1 MKQLWV
7 RLSVAIAILVALI
20 VILPFG
26 SLFFFIETQLETQD
40 TDISQSESEPD
51 GFDFL
56 TDIIG
61 QEYRPYVEAIP
72 ETVIFTFLVSGL
84 LGIGLGIW
92 ISRSVSAPIAH
103 LAEAAQRIG
112 SGDLTHRVE
121 VVGSSE
127 EITDLAQS
135 FNKMAADLQEAEQ
148 LRRNLM
154 ADVSHELNTPLTV
167 LEGHLRA
174 ALDHVYELD
183 EAEIAN
189 LYGQTRHLILLV
201 KDLRE
206 LAQAESQQLPLNRQE
221 TDLGVLIDETLEMFK
236 PLTEEKGVVLTSALE
251 DNLPVTRVDASRIRQ
266 VLDNLLANALR
277 HTPNDGEIIIGS
289 ATTIDSIQLTVQDT
303 GEGISPEHL
312 PHVFD
317 RFYRTDR
324 SRSRETGGTG
334 LGLAIVKALVEVH
347 GGQIQVDSPGLG
359 QGTRFT
365 INLPS

>member
-1 MKQLWV
+1 MKRLWI
-7 RLSVAIAILVALI
+7 RLSLAISILVAI
-20 VILPFG
+20 MIILPFG
-26 SLFFFIETQLETQD
+26 FLFFYIETKEIELPQVNPDEF
-40 TDISQSESEPD
+40 DILVEVIGEES
-51 GFDFL
+51 
-56 TDIIG
+56 
-61 QEYRPYVEAIP
+61 RPVLEAIP
-72 ETVIFTFLVSGL
+72 ETVVVTFLFSYRVD
-84 LGIGLGIW
+84 
-92 ISRSVSAPIAH
+92 VA
-103 LAEAAQRIG
+103 G
-112 SGDLTHRVE
+112 SQ
-121 VVGSSE
+121 

-135 FNKMAADLQEAEQ
+135 FNKMAADLQQAEQ

-206 LAQAESQQLPLNRQE
+206 LAQAEAQQLPLNKQE
-221 TDLGVLIDETLEMFK
+221 TDLVMLIEETLQIFE
-236 PLTEEKGVVLTSALE
+236 PVTEQKGVMLKSELE
-251 DNLPVTRVDASRIRQ
+251 DNLPAVMVDASRMRQ
-266 VLDNLLANALR
+266 VLDNLIANALH
-277 HTPNDGEIIIGS
+277 HTPSGGKIIIHGA
-289 ATTIDSIQLTVQDT
+289 ATNRGIQLTVQDT

-334 LGLAIVKALVEVH
+334 LGLAIVKALVEIQ
-347 GGQIQVDSPGLG
+347 GGQVQVDSQGLDL
-359 QGTRFT
+359 GTSFT

>member
-1 MKQLWV
+1 MNQLWV
-7 RLSVAIAILVALI
+7 RLSVAIAILIAVII
-20 VILPFG
+20 VLPFG
-26 SLFFFIETQLETQD
+26 FLFFYIESQEPIFDEDDQD
-40 TDISQSESEPD
+40 FPYTEADIIEE
-51 GFDFL
+51 L
-56 TDIIG
+56 TDD
-61 QEYRPYVEAIP
+61 QSSLYLEAAP
-72 ETVIFTFLVSGL
+72 ETVIVTILFSSLI
-84 LGIGLGIW
+84 GIGVGIW
-92 ISRSVSAPIAH
+92 FSRSISAPIAR
-103 LAEAAQRIG
+103 LAQAAQRIG
-112 SGDLTHRVE
+112 SGDLNHRVN
-121 VVGSSE
+121 VVGSQ

-135 FNKMAADLQEAEQ
+135 FNKMATDLQQAEQ

-206 LAQAESQQLPLNRQE
+206 LAQAESQQLPLNKQT
-221 TDLGVLIDETLEMFK
+221 TDLVMLIDETLQMFE
-236 PLTEEKGVVLTSALE
+236 PVAEEKEVKITSALG
-251 DNLPVTRVDASRIRQ
+251 DNLPTVTVDTLRVRQ
-266 VLDNLLANALR
+266 VLDNLIANALR
-277 HTPNDGEIIIGS
+277 HTPQGGQITIRAITTPDGV
-289 ATTIDSIQLTVQDT
+289 QLIVQDN

-334 LGLAIVKALVEVH
+334 LGLAVVKALVELH
-347 GGQIQVDSPGLG
+347 GGQVQVESQGLG
-359 QGTRFT
+359 QGASFIIT
-365 INLPS
+365 LPN